1 MVNIGINGF
10 GRIGRM
16 VLRCALEDGSV
27 TVVAVNDPF
36 IGPDYMA
43 YLFKFD
49 SSHGAFNGEVSF
61 QEDCLVICGKKIYL
75 SHEKNPKKI
84 PWGAHGA
91 DYVVEATGVFRSVDK
106 CQGHITGGAK
116 KVVITAP
123 SEDAPMFV
131 CGVNEKDY
139 KSSMNIVSN
148 ASCTTNALAPIAKVI
163 HDNFQIVEGLMTT
176 IHSVTATQKTVDS
189 PSGKVQWIFMKQN
202 SSIYC
207 FIFFATPTSLY
218 LIPPPPPLSASS

>member
-1 MVNIGINGF
+1 MV
-10 GRIGRM
+10 
-16 VLRCALEDGSV
+16 C
-27 TVVAVNDPF
+27 
-36 IGPDYMA
+36 
-43 YLFKFD
+43 
-49 SSHGAFNGEVSF
+49 VS
-61 QEDCLVICGKKIYL
+61 GKKIYL

-84 PWGAHGA
+84 PWGDHGA

-123 SEDAPMFV
+123 SEDAPIFV

-189 PSGKVQWIFMKQN
+189 PSGKVDKYTYI
-202 SSIYC
+202 
-207 FIFFATPTSLY
+207 L
-218 LIPPPPPLSASS
+218 LH